1 MAEAGENFAA
11 FNSRALVEMVGGVT
25 DEALKATRIKK
36 FLGVLAGR
44 YFNWAGRKS
53 LFTLHLGIKC
63 CAIEMA
69 AAATP
74 RFDGD
79 RFGVL
84 FRSSPRQSDVLLIN
98 GPITKKFADK
108 VVRLWEQMPEPKYCI
123 AMGECAISGGPYFQ
137 SYNILEGVDT
147 VIPVDVYMPGCPPRP
162 EALIDGFGLLRE
174 KIIRIGGAPSADRM
188 SEKPVIVGEDW
199 AWVRA
204 SLKNKTPWQQLLAL
218 KQSTPALRAQASRPL
233 WNTTAT
239 PRSTHSFE

>member
-1 MAEAGENFAA
+1 MCSVSEVAFTFEVDSMAEAGENFAA

-36 FLGVLAGR
+36 FLSVLAGR

-123 AMGECAISGGPYFQ
+123 AMGECAISGGPYSNPTTSSKVSTPSFQ
-137 SYNILEGVDT
+137 SMFTSQDAHLAQKHSSMDL
-147 VIPVDVYMPGCPPRP
+147 GCCVRKSFVLV
-162 EALIDGFGLLRE
+162 EHQAL
-174 KIIRIGGAPSADRM
+174 
-188 SEKPVIVGEDW
+188 SE
-199 AWVRA
+199 
-204 SLKNKTPWQQLLAL
+204 
-218 KQSTPALRAQASRPL
+218 
-233 WNTTAT
+233 
-239 PRSTHSFE
+239 

>member
-1 MAEAGENFAA
+1 MAESGENYTA
-11 FNSRALVEMVGGVT
+11 FNSRALVEVVGDVT
-25 DEALKATRIKK
+25 DEALKATKIKQ
-36 FLGVLAGR
+36 LLSVLAGR
-44 YFNWAGRKS
+44 FFNWGGRKS

-74 RFDGD
+74 RSDGD

-84 FRSSPRQSDVLLIN
+84 FRSSPRQSDVLLVN
-98 GPITKKFADK
+98 GPISKKFADK

-147 VIPVDVYMPGCPPRP
+147 VIPVDVYIPGCPPRP

-174 KIIRIGGAPSADRM
+174 KIIRIGAAPSNGRKGD
-188 SEKPVIVGEDW
+188 KPI
-199 AWVRA
+199 
-204 SLKNKTPWQQLLAL
+204 
-218 KQSTPALRAQASRPL
+218 
-233 WNTTAT
+233 
-239 PRSTHSFE
+239 RSTVNVYGETTVGKGTEKLDRLETVKNGLFWFVWQEFFPNTKVNPTK

>member
-1 MAEAGENFAA
+1 MDEGQNYTTFSSRGLLDMIGDLNDKALEA
-11 FNSRALVEMVGGVT
+11 SRMKDLIGVIGG
-25 DEALKATRIKK
+25 R
-36 FLGVLAGR
+36 F
-44 YFNWAGRKS
+44 FNWAQRKS
-53 LFTLHLGIKC
+53 LFPLHLGIKC

-84 FRSSPRQSDVLLIN
+84 FRSSPRQSDVLLVN
-98 GPITKKFADK
+98 GPISKKFADK

-147 VIPVDVYMPGCPPRP
+147 VIPVDVYVPGCPPRP

-174 KIIRIGGAPSADRM
+174 KIIRIGGAPSTGRDG
-188 SEKPVIVGEDW
+188 EKPVIVGED
-199 AWVRA
+199 
-204 SLKNKTPWQQLLAL
+204 
-218 KQSTPALRAQASRPL
+218 
-233 WNTTAT
+233 
-239 PRSTHSFE
+239 

>member
-1 MAEAGENFAA
+1 MAGQDETYAA
-11 FNSRALVEMVGGVT
+11 FNSRALVEMVGDVT
-25 DEALKATRIKK
+25 DEALNATKIKQ
-36 FLGVLAGR
+36 FLSVLAGR

-84 FRSSPRQSDVLLIN
+84 FRSSPRQSDVLLVN
-98 GPITKKFADK
+98 GPISKKFADK
-108 VVRLWEQMPEPKYCI
+108 IVRLWEQMPEPKYCI

-147 VIPVDVYMPGCPPRP
+147 VIPVDVYVPGCPPRP

-174 KIIRIGGAPSADRM
+174 KIIRIGAAPSSGRKGD
-188 SEKPVIVGEDW
+188 KPIIVGED
-199 AWVRA
+199 
-204 SLKNKTPWQQLLAL
+204 
-218 KQSTPALRAQASRPL
+218 
-233 WNTTAT
+233 
-239 PRSTHSFE
+239 

>member
-36 FLGVLAGR
+36 FLSVLAGR

-84 FRSSPRQSDVLLIN
+84 FRSSPPSVRCAVDQRANHQEIRRQS
-98 GPITKKFADK
+98 
-108 VVRLWEQMPEPKYCI
+108 
-123 AMGECAISGGPYFQ
+123 
-137 SYNILEGVDT
+137 
-147 VIPVDVYMPGCPPRP
+147 CP
-162 EALIDGFGLLRE
+162 
-174 KIIRIGGAPSADRM
+174 
-188 SEKPVIVGEDW
+188 IVGANARAKVLHRYGRMRHLRW
-199 AWVRA
+199 AILPILQHPRRG
-204 SLKNKTPWQQLLAL
+204 
-218 KQSTPALRAQASRPL
+218 STRSF
-233 WNTTAT
+233 
-239 PRSTHSFE
+239 RSTSTSQVALHAQKHSSMGLGCCARKSSALAVHQAWTA